1 MHTCPESGAQVGW
14 AREDVA
20 QVRVPHELI
29 VLGLEESFDLRVE
42 KGRLIGEALRTLGN
56 VDCPDPSL
64 ASSPLVSRPW
74 VRTRPDL
81 SEASA
86 ESGEHFLHVAPLLH
100 GDDPQ
105 VVLLVDPYQES
116 LIVIVPGGGV

>member
-42 KGRLIGEALRTLGN
+42 KGRLTGEAWLEALRTLGN
-56 VDCPDPSL
+56 LDCPDPSL
-64 ASSPLVSRPW
+64 SIKP
-74 VRTRPDL
+74 L
-81 SEASA
+81 SEQAL
-86 ESGEHFLHVAPLLH
+86 GEDQAGP
-100 GDDPQ
+100 
-105 VVLLVDPYQES
+105 E
-116 LIVIVPGGGV
+116 